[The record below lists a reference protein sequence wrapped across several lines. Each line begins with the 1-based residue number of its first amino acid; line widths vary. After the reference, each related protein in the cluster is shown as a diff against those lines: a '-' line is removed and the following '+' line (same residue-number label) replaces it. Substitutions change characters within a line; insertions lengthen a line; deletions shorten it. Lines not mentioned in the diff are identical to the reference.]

1 VIAFPFRVRRELAVD
16 FVSRPG
22 VPVSSTTSIRFRF
35 GDETALTV
43 GAISHAAGTTGRF
56 SIRCLVSHA
65 SSAPINL
72 TVGSPNNPRAPK
84 YLARAEP
91 SRRTRPCDESLSS
104 LTFDVCVE
112 PSDEVWVNI
121 TNALA
126 SKRLTVHDIEV
137 ERLPESDMRPMTP
150 SIEAEVMLG
159 KAVPVWPYMVL
170 SGRSPGRKRAMGR
183 WAPLM
188 RVRCWEI
195 ADKIDDLEFVPA
207 GGSLLS
213 GRLGIVFARSTGP
226 FPLRILAIRFGPVA
240 FNSKPF
246 PVANM
251 HMFPMGGRATLMA
264 LRVRCHSAPKTSPD
278 SGIEHEPG
286 SESTEFRIN

>member
-1 VIAFPFRVRRELAVD
+1 
-16 FVSRPG
+16 
-22 VPVSSTTSIRFRF
+22 
-35 GDETALTV
+35 
-43 GAISHAAGTTGRF
+43 
-56 SIRCLVSHA
+56 
-65 SSAPINL
+65 
-72 TVGSPNNPRAPK
+72 
-84 YLARAEP
+84 
-91 SRRTRPCDESLSS
+91 

-195 ADKIDDLEFVPA
+195 ADKIDDLEFVPD

-213 GRLGIVFARSTGP
+213 RRLGIVFARSTGP